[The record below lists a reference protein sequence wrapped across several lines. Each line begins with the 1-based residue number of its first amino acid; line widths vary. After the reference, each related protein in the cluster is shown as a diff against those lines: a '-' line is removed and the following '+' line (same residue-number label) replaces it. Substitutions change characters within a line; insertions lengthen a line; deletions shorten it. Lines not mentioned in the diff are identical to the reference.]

1 MNATQNL
8 SVLNSPIWV
17 HSMQI
22 PLHETQISTQLN
34 LSILKTWLDNFS
46 TQITT
51 QIRNKADE
59 LGLLLS
65 LSELNWVEIWV
76 VFIQLALNPTV
87 VC

>member
-34 LSILKTWLDNFS
+34 LSLLKTWLDNFS
-46 TQITT
+46 IQVTT